1 MSDRESQ
8 QASIDAS
15 EASLPAENGSRE
27 VENDPPPLGRAEES
41 VSDAGVA
48 ARTRFQRR
56 LQNVA
61 GADIIDPARIAD
73 PPTRSDPP
81 EESTSARAAES
92 SAPNAA
98 SSSLQGVTCTPLVRE
113 KDKKFLSLSKT
124 LIHLNTPK
132 NKTPSILLSF
142 RGTLL
147 KKGVYAPKKVSPP
160 HNYIKLRRTLNLGL

>member
-27 VENDPPPLGRAEES
+27 VANDPPPLGRAEES

-81 EESTSARAAES
+81 AASTSARAAES
-92 SAPNAA
+92 SAP
-98 SSSLQGVTCTPLVRE
+98 TE
-113 KDKKFLSLSKT
+113 
-124 LIHLNTPK
+124 
-132 NKTPSILLSF
+132 
-142 RGTLL
+142 
-147 KKGVYAPKKVSPP
+147 
-160 HNYIKLRRTLNLGL
+160 

>member
-61 GADIIDPARIAD
+61 G
-73 PPTRSDPP
+73 TQNGK
-81 EESTSARAAES
+81 ERATQPK
-92 SAPNAA
+92 SAP
-98 SSSLQGVTCTPLVRE
+98 LP
-113 KDKKFLSLSKT
+113 DF
-124 LIHLNTPK
+124 
-132 NKTPSILLSF
+132 LLSN
-142 RGTLL
+142 T
-147 KKGVYAPKKVSPP
+147 
-160 HNYIKLRRTLNLGL
+160 